1 MKEGRRKKKM
11 RSKMQYFTLI
21 ELLIVIAIIAILA
34 AMLLPALGKAR
45 ATARKISCVNTM
57 KQIGLAEVFY
67 AGDNKSMWTLPRY
80 AVSYSYSPAGVA
92 SSWATALVH
101 LKYLPKPSA
110 KNSPLM
116 CASDPRSKVDHMS
129 YNYNIGMPPYDS
141 IYGAYGK
148 APVPENLKE
157 PSKQLILRDYFPP
170 YSSPVS
176 VWWCFENAGAAK
188 DADWASYHH
197 GKFSNA
203 LFFDGHV
210 ENIGLR
216 PASMF
221 KINWPNNK

>member
-101 LKYLPKPSA
+101 LKYLPK
-110 KNSPLM
+110 
-116 CASDPRSKVDHMS
+116 
-129 YNYNIGMPPYDS
+129 
-141 IYGAYGK
+141 
-148 APVPENLKE
+148 
-157 PSKQLILRDYFPP
+157 
-170 YSSPVS
+170 
-176 VWWCFENAGAAK
+176 
-188 DADWASYHH
+188 
-197 GKFSNA
+197 
-203 LFFDGHV
+203 
-210 ENIGLR
+210 
-216 PASMF
+216 
-221 KINWPNNK
+221 